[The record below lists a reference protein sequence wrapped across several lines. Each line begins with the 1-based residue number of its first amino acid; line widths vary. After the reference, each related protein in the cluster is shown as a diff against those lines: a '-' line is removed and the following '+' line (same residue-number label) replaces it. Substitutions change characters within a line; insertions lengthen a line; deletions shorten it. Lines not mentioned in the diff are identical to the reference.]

1 MSSYTKK
8 LAVLITVVIA
18 LSFAATTSITALSQ
32 NSANATRAGGEVL
45 SALAPIATTTGNHV
59 YITWWTNKTG
69 NDEVMFK
76 ASTDAGK
83 TFGDKMN
90 LSNSSKSDSVDVQI
104 AASGGNVY
112 VSWWERNQTSNEPV
126 LRVSNDNGKTFG
138 EKIMLS
144 AK

>member
-90 LSNSSKSDSVDVQI
+90 LKSFL
-104 AASGGNVY
+104 GGPRK
-112 VSWWERNQTSNEPV
+112 SCKQ
-126 LRVSNDNGKTFG
+126 
-138 EKIMLS
+138 
-144 AK
+144 